1 MKLVHSELSG
11 ELLKDKTIFT
21 EWIIESPELFA
32 RYLQELYGQYAKC
45 EGKFVL
51 SQDIKELDISK
62 YVEIITDP
70 FAVDLNGRKIINKLY
85 TELNELSKTEMMY
98 MKTLQL
104 AQHIQEYLLDLES
117 NTNHI
122 LQFNGEMDV
131 TGLLKTMDVKIED
144 CTEKFFERLVCYIKN
159 VIGVLSVKVFV
170 FINLRSYLTDNQM
183 EELIQ
188 EITYQEVHALFIENQ
203 ERTCLKGGI
212 RYIIDKDGC
221 EIY

>member
-98 MKTLQL
+98 TKTLQL

-122 LQFNGEMDV
+122 LQFNSEMDV

>member
-11 ELLKDKTIFT
+11 KLLKDKTIFT

-51 SQDIKELDISK
+51 SQNIKELDISK

-98 MKTLQL
+98 TKTLQL

-170 FINLRSYLTDNQM
+170 FINLRSYLTNNQM

>member
-70 FAVDLNGRKIINKLY
+70 FAVDLNGRKIIDKLY

-98 MKTLQL
+98 TKTLQL

-122 LQFNGEMDV
+122 LQFNSEIDI

-144 CTEKFFERLVCYIKN
+144 YTEKFFERLVCYIKN

>member
-1 MKLVHSELSG
+1 MVHPDLSG
-11 ELLKDKTIFT
+11 ELLKDKIVFT

-32 RYLQELYGQYAKC
+32 GYLQELYGQCAKC

-51 SQDIKELDISK
+51 SQGIKELDISK

-70 FAVDLNGRKIINKLY
+70 FAVELNGRKFINKLY
-85 TELNELSKTEMMY
+85 AELNELSKDEMMY
-98 MKTLQL
+98 TKTLQL
-104 AQHIQEYLLDLES
+104 TQHIQEYLLDLES

-122 LQFNGEMDV
+122 LQFDNEMDV
-131 TGLLKTMDVKIED
+131 TGLLKIMDVKIED
-144 CTEKFFERLVCYIKN
+144 STEKFFERLVCYIKN
-159 VIGVLSVKVFV
+159 VIEVLSIKVFV

-183 EELIQ
+183 QELIQ

>member
-1 MKLVHSELSG
+1 MVHPDLSG
-11 ELLKDKTIFT
+11 EVLKDKIVFT

-32 RYLQELYGQYAKC
+32 GYLQELYGQYAKC
-45 EGKFVL
+45 GGKFVL
-51 SQDIKELDISK
+51 SQGIKELDISK

-70 FAVDLNGRKIINKLY
+70 FAVELNGRKIINKLY
-85 TELNELSKTEMMY
+85 AELNELSKNEMMY
-98 MKTLQL
+98 TKTLQL
-104 AQHIQEYLLDLES
+104 TQHIQEYLLELES

-122 LQFNGEMDV
+122 LQFNSEMDV
-131 TGLLKTMDVKIED
+131 VGLLKIMDVKIED
-144 CTEKFFERLVCYIKN
+144 STEKFFERLVCYIKN
-159 VIGVLSVKVFV
+159 AIEVLSVKVFV

-183 EELIQ
+183 QELIQ

-203 ERTCLKGGI
+203 ERTCLEGGI

>member
-1 MKLVHSELSG
+1 MKLVHPDLSG
-11 ELLKDKTIFT
+11 ELLKDKIVFT

-32 RYLQELYGQYAKC
+32 GYLQELYGQCAKC

-51 SQDIKELDISK
+51 SQGIKELDISK

-70 FAVDLNGRKIINKLY
+70 FAVELNGRKIINKLY
-85 TELNELSKTEMMY
+85 AELNELSKDEMMY
-98 MKTLQL
+98 TKTLQL
-104 AQHIQEYLLDLES
+104 TQHIQEYLLDLEC

-122 LQFNGEMDV
+122 LHFNNEMDV
-131 TGLLKTMDVKIED
+131 TGLLKIMDVKIED
-144 CTEKFFERLVCYIKN
+144 SAEKFFERLVCYIKN
-159 VIGVLSVKVFV
+159 AIEVLSVKVFV

-183 EELIQ
+183 QELIQ

>member
-51 SQDIKELDISK
+51 SQNIKELDISK

-98 MKTLQL
+98 TKTLQL

-212 RYIIDKDGC
+212 RYIIL
-221 EIY
+221 

>member
-51 SQDIKELDISK
+51 SQDITELDISK

-98 MKTLQL
+98 TKTLQL

-122 LQFNGEMDV
+122 LQFNSEMDV

-144 CTEKFFERLVCYIKN
+144 YTEKFFERLVCYIKN

>member
-98 MKTLQL
+98 TKTLQL

-122 LQFNGEMDV
+122 LQFNSEMDV

-144 CTEKFFERLVCYIKN
+144 NTEKFFQR
-159 VIGVLSVKVFV
+159 
-170 FINLRSYLTDNQM
+170 
-183 EELIQ
+183 
-188 EITYQEVHALFIENQ
+188 
-203 ERTCLKGGI
+203 
-212 RYIIDKDGC
+212 
-221 EIY
+221 

>member
-98 MKTLQL
+98 TKTLQL

-159 VIGVLSVKVFV
+159 VIGVLSIKVFV

>member
-32 RYLQELYGQYAKC
+32 RYLQELYGQYAKY

-51 SQDIKELDISK
+51 SQDTKELDISK

-70 FAVDLNGRKIINKLY
+70 LAVDLNGRKIINRLY
-85 TELNELSKTEMMY
+85 TELNELSKTEMIY
-98 MKTLQL
+98 TKTLQL

-122 LQFNGEMDV
+122 LQFNSEMDV
-131 TGLLKTMDVKIED
+131 TGLLKIMDVKIED
-144 CTEKFFERLVCYIKN
+144 YTEKFFERLVCYIKN

>member
-21 EWIIESPELFA
+21 EWIIESPELFV

-98 MKTLQL
+98 TKTLQL

-122 LQFNGEMDV
+122 LQFNSEMDV

-144 CTEKFFERLVCYIKN
+144 YTEKFFERLVCYIKN

>member
-1 MKLVHSELSG
+1 MKLVHSLLSG

-51 SQDIKELDISK
+51 SQNIKELDISK

-98 MKTLQL
+98 TKTLQL

>member
-51 SQDIKELDISK
+51 SQNIKELDISK

-98 MKTLQL
+98 TKTLQL

-221 EIY
+221 EIS

>member
-1 MKLVHSELSG
+1 M
-11 ELLKDKTIFT
+11 
-21 EWIIESPELFA
+21 
-32 RYLQELYGQYAKC
+32 
-45 EGKFVL
+45 
-51 SQDIKELDISK
+51 
-62 YVEIITDP
+62 
-70 FAVDLNGRKIINKLY
+70 
-85 TELNELSKTEMMY
+85 NELSKTEMMY
-98 MKTLQL
+98 TKTLQL

>member
-32 RYLQELYGQYAKC
+32 RYLQEFYGQYAKC

-98 MKTLQL
+98 TKTLQL

-122 LQFNGEMDV
+122 LQFNSEMDV

-144 CTEKFFERLVCYIKN
+144 YTEKFFERLVCYIKN
-159 VIGVLSVKVFV
+159 VIGVLSIKVFV

>member
-1 MKLVHSELSG
+1 MIQITPMIT
-11 ELLKDKTIFT
+11 KDKIVFT

-32 RYLQELYGQYAKC
+32 GYLQELYGQCARC

-51 SQDIKELDISK
+51 SQGIKELDISK

-70 FAVDLNGRKIINKLY
+70 FAVELNGRKIINKLY
-85 TELNELSKTEMMY
+85 AELNELSKDEMMY
-98 MKTLQL
+98 TKTLQL
-104 AQHIQEYLLDLES
+104 TQHIQEYLLDLES

-122 LQFNGEMDV
+122 LQFNNEMDV
-131 TGLLKTMDVKIED
+131 KTED
-144 CTEKFFERLVCYIKN
+144 STEKFFERLVCYIKN
-159 VIGVLSVKVFV
+159 AIEVLSVKVFV

-183 EELIQ
+183 QELIQ

>member
-98 MKTLQL
+98 TKTLQL

-122 LQFNGEMDV
+122 LQFNSEMDV

-144 CTEKFFERLVCYIKN
+144 YTEKFSERLVCYIKN

>member
-51 SQDIKELDISK
+51 SQNIKELDISK

-98 MKTLQL
+98 TKTLQL

>member
-1 MKLVHSELSG
+1 MVHPDLSG
-11 ELLKDKTIFT
+11 ELLKDKIVFT

-32 RYLQELYGQYAKC
+32 GYLQELYGQYAKC
-45 EGKFVL
+45 GGKFVL
-51 SQDIKELDISK
+51 SQGIKELDISK

-70 FAVDLNGRKIINKLY
+70 FAVELNGRKIINKLY
-85 TELNELSKTEMMY
+85 AELNELSKNEMMY
-98 MKTLQL
+98 TKTLQL
-104 AQHIQEYLLDLES
+104 TQHIQEYLLELES

-122 LQFNGEMDV
+122 LQFNSEMDV
-131 TGLLKTMDVKIED
+131 VGLLKIMDVKIED
-144 CTEKFFERLVCYIKN
+144 STEKFFERLVCYIKN
-159 VIGVLSVKVFV
+159 AIEVLSVKVFV

-183 EELIQ
+183 QELIQ

-203 ERTCLKGGI
+203 ERTCLEGGI

>member
-51 SQDIKELDISK
+51 SQNIKELDISK

-98 MKTLQL
+98 TKTLQL

-170 FINLRSYLTDNQM
+170 FINLRSYLTNNQM